1 MKTINIILAI
11 LVSIA
16 SVMAYGGGGGSF
28 AYFKVTEDKKT
39 DAKLTHYDTTRSDLL
54 IKEIDGH
61 TYSLNVKGLKYVDIY
76 ETKNNSVIFRT
87 SEKRV
92 IMYGIA
98 GDYVPIDT
106 NTEYSK
112 SELLERLIIKQQE
125 KATITFM
132 KHIKKEMFGMQSKG
146 TYLVTT
152 QYGTTQ
158 VSLFE

>member
-11 LVSIA
+11 FISVA

-28 AYFKVTEDKKT
+28 AYFKVTENKAT
-39 DAKLTHYDTTRSDLL
+39 GTKLSHYDTSKEDKLKYVSSDL
-54 IKEIDGH
+54 E
-61 TYSLNVKGLKYVDIY
+61 YSLYSKGLKYVDVY
-76 ETKNNSVIFRT
+76 ETKTGTITFRT
-87 SEKRV
+87 NEYQPRT
-92 IMYGIA
+92 ILLNGEI
-98 GDYVPIDT
+98 PIDT
-106 NTEYSK
+106 NTEYNIQDLK
-112 SELLERLIIKQQE
+112 TQLVVKQQE

-132 KHIKKEMFGMQSKG
+132 KQVKKEMFGMQSKG

>member
-39 DAKLTHYDTTRSDLL
+39 GVKLTHYDTSKKTTFEHNSNDLNYNL
-54 IKEIDGH
+54 
-61 TYSLNVKGLKYVDIY
+61 YSKGLKYVDVY
-76 ETKNNSVIFRT
+76 ETNKGTIFFRT
-87 SEKRV
+87 SEKRTIMLNGV
-92 IMYGIA
+92 I
-98 GDYVPIDT
+98 PIDT
-106 NTEYSK
+106 NTEYNIQDLK
-112 SELLERLIIKQQE
+112 TQLVVKQQE
-125 KATITFM
+125 KAIITFM